1 MVKTKNIH
9 GGNVHKA
16 SRVLHTS
23 LDQILDFSA
32 NINPLGMSTKGMDA
46 VNEALRDVI
55 HYPDPDMTHLFYITS
70 ELWDMPKE
78 CIAFGNG
85 AAELIYAICRLPEI
99 TGVYVPAPGF
109 SEYSHGAKSCGLP
122 ITEYKLYF
130 DADLF
135 RFSYDVDHM
144 LQDLHQSKHRLVFI
158 GNPNNPC
165 GTLWT
170 DRGQS
175 LLDICQKNGHYLV
188 FDESFIDFLGSTC
201 SMRNY
206 VKDYDNVIIVHS
218 LTKFYA
224 VPGLRIGAMM
234 ASPKVIE
241 TIKGYIPA
249 WSVNHLAQ
257 VYSEQALQDTGY
269 IEASRR
275 LLEDEKERLY
285 KELSQIEG
293 IRVVKPSVNYILGHL
308 EDTYSLED
316 MIQFLYEQSIL
327 IRYCSHYTGL
337 GPNWFRVA
345 VKDRDKN
352 EILINTLRTYIQ
364 QNRR

>member
-1 MVKTKNIH
+1 MVKTMNVH

-16 SRVLHTS
+16 SRILQTS

-32 NINPLGMSTKGMDA
+32 NINPLGMSAKGIDA
-46 VNEALRDVI
+46 VNDALHDVI
-55 HYPDPDMTHLFYITS
+55 HYPDPDMTHLFSITS
-70 ELWDMPKE
+70 ELWDMHKE

-99 TGVYVPAPGF
+99 RGVYVPAPGF

-122 ITEYKLYF
+122 ITEYKLHF
-130 DADLF
+130 DAELF
-135 RFSYDVDHM
+135 RFSYDVDNM
-144 LQDLHQSKHRLVFI
+144 LQDLRQSKHRLVFI

-170 DRGQS
+170 DRGPEIF
-175 LLDICQKNGHYLV
+175 DVCQENGHYLV
-188 FDESFIDFLGSTC
+188 FDESFIDFLGSTY

-224 VPGLRIGAMM
+224 VPGLRIGAMV
-234 ASPKVIE
+234 ANSKVIE
-241 TIKGYIPA
+241 TIKGCIPA

-257 VYSEQALQDTGY
+257 VYSEEALQDTAY
-269 IEASRR
+269 REESRH
-275 LLEDEKERLY
+275 LLETEKERLY

-293 IRVVKPSVNYILGHL
+293 IRVVKPSVNYILGHI
-308 EDTYSLED
+308 EDRYSLED

-327 IRYCSHYTGL
+327 IRDCSQYTGL

-345 VKDRDKN
+345 VKDRSKN
-352 EILINTLRTYIQ
+352 EMLIDALRKYIQ
-364 QNRR
+364 HNRR